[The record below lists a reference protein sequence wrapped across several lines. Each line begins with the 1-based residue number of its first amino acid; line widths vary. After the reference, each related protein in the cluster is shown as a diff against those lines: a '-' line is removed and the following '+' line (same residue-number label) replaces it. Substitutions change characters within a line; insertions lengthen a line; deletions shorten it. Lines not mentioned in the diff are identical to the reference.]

1 MTPPRR
7 ENLHKQ
13 EPLLLFFE
21 HPQTGATVE
30 HSIAAPVGPPGP
42 YRLDRIR
49 YINPTGLT
57 EDATNFFAI
66 ELLVDGEVA
75 ASWSTETGEEGTLPA
90 GEWVEFTL
98 TEDVVD
104 LVGQSGDEITLAL
117 AEDGNATLP
126 AGRIQVEGRFL

>member
-7 ENLHKQ
+7 ENLFKQ

-21 HPQTGATVE
+21 HPQATETAE

-42 YRLDRIR
+42 YRIDRVR
-49 YINPTGLT
+49 YVNPTGLA
-57 EDATNFFAI
+57 EDATNFFALEVLI
-66 ELLVDGEVA
+66 DGEVA
-75 ASWSTETGEEGTLPA
+75 ATWSTETGEEGTLPA

-98 TEDVVD
+98 AEDVAD

-117 AEDGNATLP
+117 TEDGNATLP
-126 AGRIQVEGRFL
+126 AGRLQLEGRFL